1 MDKEVKNDELFSQ
14 DQLKKLK
21 IYFDSQS
28 ESQDDVLESER
39 WVQKVDWN
47 DDVVEKSVI
56 IWSMD
61 RYSGEENQDENC
73 YTIKVEFRYYD
84 KEGEV
89 TCEDEVIDSYDLSIG
104 YLRLDLE
111 VLGKSINAFICNGG
125 TKKDLDHL
133 MQ

>member
-1 MDKEVKNDELFSQ
+1 MQFSQ
-14 DQLKKLK
+14 DELKKLK

-28 ESQDDVLESER
+28 EAQDDVLESER

-47 DDVVEKSVI
+47 DDVFKKSVI

-61 RYSGEENQDENC
+61 RHSEEENQDENC
-73 YTIKVEFRYYD
+73 YTIKIEFRYYD
-84 KEGEV
+84 EDEEV
-89 TCEDEVIDSYDLSIG
+89 TCEDETIDSYDLSIG
-104 YLRLDLE
+104 YLRSDLE
-111 VLGKSINAFICNGG
+111 ILGKSINAFIINGG